1 MLGDPAAPANLTG
14 PAQAL
19 HVHVSSKLPRQLA
32 QENFTWKNIA
42 VDGEK
47 GSLWRKLVLGDPGKY
62 KEVSHFR
69 STHKH
74 SGIQVLTCCPCQ
86 LDC

>member
-47 GSLWRKLVLGDPGKY
+47 GSLWRKLVLGDPAAPANLKGLAQALHVH
-62 KEVSHFR
+62 VSSKLPRH
-69 STHKH
+69 
-74 SGIQVLTCCPCQ
+74 
-86 LDC
+86 